1 MPLLR
6 RRRFGGGTR
15 RVRKTMRR
23 RGVVGYRKRIL
34 RGGNVHRF
42 KEIVQQASLVA
53 GANNDTAGK
62 INFTISNLTN
72 WAQYK
77 ELFDLYKIT
86 GAKVKIVPKFNMSSA
101 DAVGVGGAASGQL
114 PMLYIASNR
123 DPYTPTPVSAADVM
137 NDDQCKI
144 IRVERPIN
152 LYLSNPK
159 PDITNEGGNIPFQ
172 FGVSKRFQPWLTTG
186 GGSQTVNQE
195 NTTHYGY
202 RWWLANGNG
211 NYQCVLDVYVT
222 YYFTMKEQ
230 N

>member
-1 MPLLR
+1 MVRFTR
-6 RRRFGGGTR
+6 RRRGNTTR
-15 RVRKTMRR
+15 RRR
-23 RGVVGYRKRIL
+23 VGLRRAGMVGYRKRIF

-42 KEIVQQASLVA
+42 KEIVQQSSITA
-53 GANNDTAGK
+53 GANNNTSGR
-62 INFTISNLTN
+62 ISFTISNLTN

-86 GAKVKIVPKFNMSSA
+86 GVKVKIVPKFNMSSA
-101 DAVGVGGAASGQL
+101 DAVGVGGAANGQL
-114 PMLYIASNR
+114 PMLYIAPNR
-123 DPYTPTPVSAADVM
+123 DPYAPDPVSAADVL
-137 NDDQCKI
+137 NDDGVKI
-144 IRVERPIN
+144 IRVQNPIN

-186 GGSQTVNQE
+186 GGSQTVDQE
-195 NTTHYGY
+195 NVTHYGF
-202 RWWLANGNG
+202 RWWMANGNG
-211 NYQCVLDVYVT
+211 NYQAVLDVYVT